1 MAFNTAYYSVHSVGM
16 KQKNTNIQ
24 IYRARD
30 RLVLIGTAL
39 PRVVYLHSSEYLF
52 WFVNV
57 SALVSVTYFQC
68 YLCVYI
74 QLKGIQV
81 GSRKGAGKS

>member
-52 WFVNV
+52 
-57 SALVSVTYFQC
+57 
-68 YLCVYI
+68 
-74 QLKGIQV
+74 
-81 GSRKGAGKS
+81 